1 MSVHTLNEFLHKSV
15 QKDHGQ
21 ETFQLENNRMLEIHV
36 DGQMWTKLGSTVA
49 YRGSLKF
56 EREGAFEH
64 GVKKFLKRSLTG
76 EVNTL
81 TKVTGKGILYLA
93 DEAKHITLI
102 KLNNQ
107 SLHVNGHDLL
117 AFEPTIDWDIK
128 MIKHIGGILASGLF
142 SVKLTGTGTVAL
154 TSHGEPLTLVCSATD
169 PVSTDPNATIAWSE
183 SLFPEP
189 KVDIN
194 LKTLMGR
201 GSGETVQMQFIGEGF
216 VIVQPYEERPV
227 VTPPPSF

>member
-15 QKDHGQ
+15 QQDHGQ

-49 YRGSLKF
+49 YRGALKF
-56 EREGAFEH
+56 QREGALEH
-64 GVKKFLKRSLTG
+64 GVKKFIKRSLTG

-81 TKVTGKGILYLA
+81 TKVTGKGILYVA

-102 KLNNQ
+102 R
-107 SLHVNGHDLL
+107 LHNESIYVNGNDLL
-117 AFEPTIDWDIK
+117 AFEPSIEWDIK
-128 MIKHIGGILASGLF
+128 VIKRVGSMLASGLF
-142 SVKLTGTGTVAL
+142 TVKLTGSGTVAL
-154 TSHGEPLTLVCSATD
+154 TSHGEPMTLVCSATD

-189 KVDIN
+189 KIDIN
-194 LKTLMGR
+194 LKTLLGR
-201 GSGETVQMQFIGEGF
+201 GSGETIQMQFIGEGF
-216 VIVQPYEERPV
+216 VIVQPYEEIATI
-227 VTPPPSF
+227 TPPQ